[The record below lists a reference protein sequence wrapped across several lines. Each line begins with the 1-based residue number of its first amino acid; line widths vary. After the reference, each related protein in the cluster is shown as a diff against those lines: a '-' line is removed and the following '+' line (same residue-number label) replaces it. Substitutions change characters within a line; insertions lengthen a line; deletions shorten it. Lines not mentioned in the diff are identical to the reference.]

1 MKTVFSILTLILI
14 SSISYFSQELSK
26 EELKLYNLI
35 IEYRKSYGLPEI
47 PISKSLTFV
56 AQTHVKD
63 LMLNNPDTADCNLH
77 SWSNKGKW
85 EPCCYN
91 GNHAK
96 AACMWEKPREL
107 TKYTGLGFE
116 IAAYS
121 GNYISAQIALEI
133 WQNSPRHNDV
143 ILNNDVWKQ
152 EWKAIGIGIY
162 GNYAVVWFGNAIDK

>member
-1 MKTVFSILTLILI
+1 MKTVFSILTLVLI
-14 SSISYFSQELSK
+14 SISSFTQELSK

-56 AQTHVKD
+56 AQTHARD
-63 LMLNNPDTADCNLH
+63 LMINRPDTAECNLH

-85 EPCCYN
+85 ESCCYTDD
-91 GNHAK
+91 HAK
-96 AACMWEKPREL
+96 ATCMWEKPREL
-107 TKYTGLGFE
+107 TNYSGLGFE

-121 GNYISAQIALEI
+121 GNYISAGIALEL
-133 WQNSPRHNDV
+133 WKYSPGHNDV
-143 ILNNDVWKQ
+143 ILNKNIWKQ

-162 GNYAVVWFGNAIDK
+162 GNYAVVWFGYAPDK